1 MFSLSSRVAL
11 VTGGGTGIGA
21 GIASG
26 LASAGATVVL
36 VGRRAPPLEATA
48 RKIND
53 ALADAAAPSRCHA
66 LPADILDL
74 DAAGDIV
81 AQAAALGGAP
91 VSILLNNA
99 GLNVRKPA
107 HELTAADWRTS
118 LDLMLT
124 APFFLARAC
133 APAMSEAR
141 YGRIL
146 TIASL
151 QSVRAFP
158 NSLPYASA
166 KSGVLGLTRAL
177 AEAYSPLRGFE
188 GITANAIAPGFV
200 RTELTAPV
208 FSDDALAG
216 RLAARTISGRNSEPD
231 DLVGTAVFLS
241 SPAAAYVNGQCL
253 YVDGGFSALGE
264 R

>member
-133 APAMSEAR
+133 APASSRPASPGPASSGPASSGPPR
-141 YGRIL
+141 HPGPRHPGPRV
-146 TIASL
+146 IASG
-151 QSVRAFP
+151 ATPF
-158 NSLPYASA
+158 
-166 KSGVLGLTRAL
+166 GDHDTRHR
-177 AEAYSPLRGFE
+177 S
-188 GITANAIAPGFV
+188 T
-200 RTELTAPV
+200 
-208 FSDDALAG
+208 
-216 RLAARTISGRNSEPD
+216 
-231 DLVGTAVFLS
+231 
-241 SPAAAYVNGQCL
+241 
-253 YVDGGFSALGE
+253 
-264 R
+264 